1 MTASG
6 SRLAAAILCGLL
18 ARAAPAAPAAASAKD
33 DAVRLNNEG
42 VALLGRGDRMA
53 AVARFA
59 AAQRIL
65 PSDPTV
71 ARNLAAAC
79 IEQARTRTVEG
90 ELDDAVHWLDRA
102 AAAGGKATA
111 IRDALAAGYNDA
123 ALAFM
128 RRGRYGDAIQLL
140 GGATGLMPSSAA
152 LRANLA
158 AALYGDN
165 RREEALV
172 EFRRV
177 LERDPDNAAARRMC
191 GLILYWK
198 GETRDALAELRS
210 ALRLNPADAEAASLV
225 KKIEREFELEKDF
238 AVDQHADFTVSFDGA
253 RDDRGARA
261 VLEALEEARRRI
273 GSGLSFY
280 PREKI
285 AVVIYTGRQFRD
297 LLDKRKGVG
306 GLYDGK
312 IRVPVGGLDT
322 ERDRERLRRVVAHE
336 YAHAA
341 VHFLTH
347 NRCPVWLNEGIA
359 EHLSGDGGGGGER
372 LLRGALERGA
382 IIPLAGLS
390 AAIVETSSPR
400 AALAYAEALS
410 VVSTIAE
417 RSGAYTLRRI
427 LDFIDAGDGVD
438 AALRKAIALDLAGLE
453 ESWLE
458 ALRDRYGIRS

>member
-128 RRGRYGDAIQLL
+128 RRGRYGDAIRLL

-225 KKIEREFELEKDF
+225 KKIEREFD
-238 AVDQHADFTVSFDGA
+238 
-253 RDDRGARA
+253 
-261 VLEALEEARRRI
+261 
-273 GSGLSFY
+273 
-280 PREKI
+280 
-285 AVVIYTGRQFRD
+285 
-297 LLDKRKGVG
+297 
-306 GLYDGK
+306 
-312 IRVPVGGLDT
+312 
-322 ERDRERLRRVVAHE
+322 
-336 YAHAA
+336 
-341 VHFLTH
+341 
-347 NRCPVWLNEGIA
+347 
-359 EHLSGDGGGGGER
+359 
-372 LLRGALERGA
+372 
-382 IIPLAGLS
+382 
-390 AAIVETSSPR
+390 
-400 AALAYAEALS
+400 
-410 VVSTIAE
+410 
-417 RSGAYTLRRI
+417 
-427 LDFIDAGDGVD
+427 
-438 AALRKAIALDLAGLE
+438 LRKAARRGDADLPAGKRAAVDADSMRAEVALLQLQKHVRAAFDRGVEVDEKQAGIQRRRGTLHAGSRRLGE
-453 ESWLE
+453 RGHGHRMESGKRDGVCRDTAR
-458 ALRDRYGIRS
+458 AL